1 MTFLLWQKIR
11 ARFPEGVPLRS
22 VLIVP
27 LVLQSIAMV
36 GIVGYI
42 SYVGGY
48 RSITVLLLCGLAVIM
63 AIIIGNVIADWI
75 IQPILQLNATAKQIS
90 NIYFVKPKSQTL
102 IFEIQELNDCF
113 AEMTEHLQNSFES
126 LINQKLYVSHLL
138 EAMPIG
144 VAIHAADGSLTY
156 LNEIGQDLLNK
167 KLSTSQSV
175 NSLNSNF
182 QIYLE
187 NTDQP
192 YPIDKLPSSQAI
204 RGETCYIDNLEILRE
219 GKRIPLEAKAAP
231 IFSIEGKVDGAIV
244 VFRDISDR
252 KNTEKI
258 LANYNQKL
266 EQDVQQRTLDLQ
278 QEIQERQQV
287 EIALRQIELE
297 LTKANQELA
306 RLASIDGLT
315 KIANR
320 RGFDDR
326 LEFEWRR
333 LMREAQPLSL
343 ILFDVDY
350 FKLYNDHYGH
360 QLGDRCLE
368 MIAGAVDTVMCR
380 PADMVARYGGEEF
393 IVILP
398 NTNLDGAELIASKIH
413 QVVRDLAIP
422 HQKSLVSEVV
432 SVSLGISCLV
442 PTLERSPDLLISQA
456 DQALYNAKHQGRNCS
471 KIFDHHM

>member
-1 MTFLLWQKIR
+1 
-11 ARFPEGVPLRS
+11 
-22 VLIVP
+22 
-27 LVLQSIAMV
+27 
-36 GIVGYI
+36 
-42 SYVGGY
+42 
-48 RSITVLLLCGLAVIM
+48 
-63 AIIIGNVIADWI
+63 
-75 IQPILQLNATAKQIS
+75 
-90 NIYFVKPKSQTL
+90 
-102 IFEIQELNDCF
+102 
-113 AEMTEHLQNSFES
+113 
-126 LINQKLYVSHLL
+126 
-138 EAMPIG
+138 
-144 VAIHAADGSLTY
+144 
-156 LNEIGQDLLNK
+156 
-167 KLSTSQSV
+167 
-175 NSLNSNF
+175 
-182 QIYLE
+182 
-187 NTDQP
+187 
-192 YPIDKLPSSQAI
+192 
-204 RGETCYIDNLEILRE
+204 
-219 GKRIPLEAKAAP
+219 
-231 IFSIEGKVDGAIV
+231 VDGAIV